1 MSTRFNNYMYMT
13 STNIAMAKVSGVFFF
28 IDPRIVSFIC
38 WNSSSLPYECFVKSS
53 RFQTRNLTHL
63 LFSDNISS
71 HFRKM
76 HRQKSRKW
84 CQTFG
89 MSAYCPDTVLTDS
102 QGVTYIWRHS
112 LWRHLCDAF
121 EWRWRRTG
129 SYPTS
134 S

>member
-13 STNIAMAKVSGVFFF
+13 STNIAMAKVFVIFF
-28 IDPRIVSFIC
+28 IDPRIVSSIC
-38 WNSSSLPYECFVKSS
+38 WNSSLPYECFVKSS
-53 RFQTRNLTHL
+53 RFQTRNFTHL

-112 LWRHLCDAF
+112 LRRHLCDAF